1 MVLPSETTTGNRPLP
16 ANLSGEGVILFSL
29 HMNALKVNMAMAVEA
44 IGCATRAMH
53 LEMQE
58 IVGKSTTYQDDEFI
72 RSYTLKLTWNLK
84 LLFLQILLRL
94 NLRPIFLIYKL
105 YCIFLYIDIL
115 YITISA
121 YSCIFLHTEI
131 TCNFSKCNL

>member
-29 HMNALKVNMAMAVEA
+29 HMNALKVNMAM
-44 IGCATRAMH
+44 AMH

-94 NLRPIFLIYKL
+94 NLKPIFLIYKL

-115 YITISA
+115 YISISA